1 MGWGRRMATPPWW
14 PPPGPGRDGHGTTFA
29 EGKSPCHCAAAA
41 ACQCVSCRQTIL
53 PCRRWL
59 RMA

>member
-1 MGWGRRMATPPWW
+1 MHSIAHPGTRMRELITSMGWGRRMATPPWW

-41 ACQCVSCRQTIL
+41 ACQC
-53 PCRRWL
+53 
-59 RMA
+59 